1 MYSKVKYISFVLFFL
16 FIANLNAGKITKTGT
31 TAAKFLTIGV
41 GSRANGLGN
50 AFVGIANDATAMYWN
65 PSGISQLK
73 QIELVAN
80 YTQWI
85 ADINFSYIGF
95 VVPLNQYG
103 VIGFNTTYMGMGEM
117 DVTTEEFPEGTGET
131 FSAGSYAIGFC
142 YAKNLTDRFS
152 IGANLKYINE
162 YIMNCDANSFAID
175 IGTLFITPFRDIRF
189 GVSISN
195 FGMKMQ
201 MTGPDLLVQKD
212 IDERIYGNNE
222 SVNAI
227 LSTDQFDLPL
237 LLRVG
242 LSGDF
247 VRYGLMRVT
256 WAVDAV
262 HPNDNSEY
270 LNYGFEIGLLD
281 EIINLRAGKSVF
293 LESREEKFSLGGSLS
308 FRLRTGSRISL
319 DYAYQS
325 FEHLNQIHKYTLR
338 LVF

>member
-1 MYSKVKYISFVLFFL
+1 MLLLILVSG
-16 FIANLNAGKITKTGT
+16 LNAVDITKTGT
-31 TAAKFLTIGV
+31 TAAKFLAIGV

-65 PSGISQLK
+65 PSGISQLNNT
-73 QIELVAN
+73 ELVVN

-85 ADINFSYIGF
+85 ADIYFSYMGF
-95 VVPLNQYG
+95 VFPVREYG
-103 VIGFNTTYMGMGEM
+103 VLGINTTYLGMGEM
-117 DVTTEEFPEGTGET
+117 EVTTEEFPEGTGET
-131 FSAGSYAIGFC
+131 FSAGSYAIGLTF
-142 YAKNLTDRFS
+142 ARRLTDRFS

-162 YIMNCDANSFAID
+162 YIMNCDASSIAID

-195 FGMKMQ
+195 FGRKMQ

-247 VRYGLMRVT
+247 VRSGLMRVT

-281 EIINLRAGKSVF
+281 EIINLRAGMKSVF

-308 FRLRTGSRISL
+308 FRLGTGSRISL